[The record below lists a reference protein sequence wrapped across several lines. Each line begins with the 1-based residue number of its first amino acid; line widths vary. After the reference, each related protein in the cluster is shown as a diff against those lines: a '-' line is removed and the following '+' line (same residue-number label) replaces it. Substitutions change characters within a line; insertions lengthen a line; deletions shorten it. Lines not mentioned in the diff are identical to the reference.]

1 MHKLA
6 VKAATAALSAMDSGK
21 FWPFHDRLLKQFNT
35 MTEESILQIAVD
47 MGFEKKL
54 FEEKMKDPKL
64 MMKIQKDIQDAK
76 KLGIKSVPTLF
87 INGKAQKQKSLEA
100 LQKSIDWEL
109 DHQKK

>member
-6 VKAATAALSAMDSGK
+6 VKAATAALVAMDSGK
-21 FWPFHDRLLKQFNT
+21 FWSFHDRLLEQSDT

-47 MGFEKKL
+47 MGFEKKI

-76 KLGIKSVPTLF
+76 KLGIKAVPTLF
-87 INGKAQKQKSLEA
+87 INGKAQKQRSLEA
-100 LQKSIDWEL
+100 LQKSIYWEL